1 MTLTTAEL
9 AAAIE
14 RGKRMKL
21 PDRDIAVQLGIT
33 VAEVNG
39 GPPPANPPPKSVTV
53 AKPKTR
59 RVTWNEPTEAE
70 LDALIE
76 QRRGTM
82 PGGKT

>member
-1 MTLTTAEL
+1 MTLTPAEL

-14 RGKRMKL
+14 RGKRMRL
-21 PDRDIAVQLGIT
+21 PDKDIAIQLGIT
-33 VAEVNG
+33 VEQVNG
-39 GPPPANPPPKSVTV
+39 EPPPVKPTRKPVTV
-53 AKPKTR
+53 VKPKQR

-76 QRRGTM
+76 QRRDTM

>member
-1 MTLTTAEL
+1 MTLTPAEL

-14 RGKRMKL
+14 RGKRMRL
-21 PDRDIAVQLGIT
+21 PDKDIAIQLGIT
-33 VAEVNG
+33 VEEVNG
-39 GPPPANPPPKSVTV
+39 GPPPVKPTPKPVTV

-59 RVTWNEPTEAE
+59 RVTWDEPTEAE